1 MLLLPHFLSF
11 CPEEINDSAKD
22 EMFTFHHGGVQ
33 VLCRYPEI
41 VQQFKMQ
48 LLRGKQILCDLSKT
62 KGSGNKVFIQ
72 NQMFC
77 QLQLSN
83 NSVSFFLKNFDNSH
97 GSYYSCNISIFDPPP
112 FRQIVTGEYLHI
124 YESQLCCQL
133 KFWLPIGCA
142 VFVVVYSCACIF
154 IFWIQKK
161 KYEPSMHDANSEYMF
176 MAAVNTAK
184 KPRFTGT
191 ASPGNLGRGAN
202 LFMISLGF

>member
-1 MLLLPHFLSF
+1 MLFLLRFLSF
-11 CPEEINDSAKD
+11 YPEEINDSAKY

-48 LLRGKQILCDLSKT
+48 LLRGKQILCDLNKT

-83 NSVSFFLKNFDNSH
+83 SSVSFFLENFDSSH
-97 GSYYSCNISIFDPPP
+97 RGYYFCNISIFDPPP
-112 FRQIVTGEYLHI
+112 FRQIVTGEYLYI

-142 VFVVVYSCACIF
+142 AFVVVYSCACIF

-161 KYEPSMHDANSEYMF
+161 KHEPSMHDANSEYMF

-184 KPRFTGT
+184 KPRFT
-191 ASPGNLGRGAN
+191 
-202 LFMISLGF
+202 